1 VNRTLR
7 LVLVGVALVVIV
19 LLAWFFLINP
29 LRGDI
34 DAVEASI
41 ETEQAALTAAQAEL
55 AQAEAI
61 REEGEKNRGMLL
73 ELAKMVPEG
82 EQIPSLL
89 LQIQDLADQSGID
102 FIAVTPGD
110 PIQSGGFDII
120 PLELEFTGTYFDL
133 SDFVYRAE
141 QMVAGPG
148 RLLAVKNL
156 DLQLAQESEGTGS
169 EVAVSPELAVNMT
182 LYAFQMAAPTAATTP
197 ATGSA
202 APGGSSET
210 TTSTTPES
218 GSGETTTSTTLNG
231 S

>member
-1 VNRTLR
+1 MSRALR
-7 LVLVGVALVVIV
+7 FVLVGVALVVIV
-19 LLAWFFLINP
+19 VLAWFFLISP
-29 LRGDI
+29 LRSDI
-34 DAVEASI
+34 DAAEASI
-41 ETEQAALTAAQAEL
+41 EAERTALTAGQAQL

-61 REEGEKNRGMLL
+61 RQEGEKNRGMLL

-102 FIAVTPGD
+102 FIAVTPGA
-110 PIQSGGFDII
+110 PIQSGDFDTI

-156 DLQLAQESEGTGS
+156 ELQLSQESEATGS
-169 EVAVSPELAVNMT
+169 SADVSPELTVSMT
-182 LYAFQMAAPTAATTP
+182 LYAFEMAASTDA
-197 ATGSA
+197 G
-202 APGGSSET
+202 
-210 TTSTTPES
+210 TTSTTSGDSSTTTTES
-218 GSGETTTSTTLNG
+218 GSGETTTSTTNG